1 MDFHTDF
8 ADRIRASIFKKMIS
22 EGLVKD
28 DVSLETLMEK
38 IPYEIEVEN
47 VNPVIVPNEEEFTDN
62 ISESNEDTVE
72 SNEDTVESNE
82 DTADVESPK
91 EKKKKEKKEK
101 KERAPRPMSS
111 YMFFKGHP
119 DNKDAI
125 ETAAEEID
133 EGSGKPVGKVK
144 AAGNVWAKVS
154 DEEKEEWKKRA
165 IEDFESKQSSD

>member
-1 MDFHTDF
+1 MDFHADF
-8 ADRIRASIFKKMIS
+8 AKRIRDSIFKYMIS
-22 EGLVKD
+22 EDLVKEGVTID
-28 DVSLETLMEK
+28 TLLEKFPL
-38 IPYEIEVEN
+38 IEEGN
-47 VNPVIVPNEEEFTDN
+47 VAPNIVQKEEDFTDN
-62 ISESNEDTVE
+62 ISEEEETPDEVVEAEPPSED
-72 SNEDTVESNE
+72 
-82 DTADVESPK
+82 K
-91 EKKKKEKKEK
+91 KKKKEKKEK

-125 ETAAEEID
+125 DTAAEEID

-144 AAGNVWAKVS
+144 AAGIIWAKVS